1 MGGAV
6 DEIASRPGLPSSLL
20 APSPAFEAAL
30 PQVSVLVP
38 VFEQTE
44 PLRRCLAALA
54 MQDYPGD
61 YEILVIDNGV
71 VESLAPV
78 VAGVDR
84 ARLVH
89 EPQAGSYSA
98 RNRGVREA
106 RAEILAFT
114 DADCV
119 PARDWL
125 SAGVRALLAEPGCG
139 LVAGRID
146 LAIADSWQPTAA
158 ELYESVAAFRQREYV
173 ERWHFGAT
181 ANLFTRRGVF
191 QRVGLF
197 DERLRSLGDRE
208 WGHRVS
214 QAGFSLRYAEGART
228 SHSARR
234 SVPELL
240 RRTQRLAGGYFELAR
255 TRQLPAKTLVLDAT
269 MGLVTR
275 GNLAGRAEGDG
286 ARRRPRGA
294 GEHAR
299 VALVTVAVVL
309 IRALELTR
317 LALGGEPRRR

>member
-1 MGGAV
+1 M
-6 DEIASRPGLPSSLL
+6 PL
-20 APSPAFEAAL
+20 
-30 PQVSVLVP
+30 VSVIVP

-44 PLRRCLAALA
+44 PLKRCLAALA
-54 MQDYPGD
+54 IQDYPGD
-61 YEILVIDNGV
+61 YEILVVDNGE

-78 VAGVDR
+78 VAGVAR

-89 EPQAGSYSA
+89 EPQPGSYSA
-98 RNRGVREA
+98 RNRGVLEA

-125 SAGVRALLAEPGCG
+125 AAGVRALLAEPECG

-146 LAIADSWQPTAA
+146 LAIADAWQPTAA

-181 ANLFTRRGVF
+181 ANLFTRRAVF
-191 QRVGLF
+191 NRVGLF

-208 WGHRVS
+208 WGYRVS
-214 QAGFSLRYAEGART
+214 QAGFFLRYAEGART
-228 SHSARR
+228 CHSARR
-234 SVPELL
+234 SVAELL

-255 TRQLPAKTLVLDAT
+255 TGGLTAKTLVLDAP
-269 MGLVTR
+269 MGLAMR
-275 GNLAGRAEGDG
+275 GTLAGLAKDAG

-294 GEHAR
+294 GEHTR